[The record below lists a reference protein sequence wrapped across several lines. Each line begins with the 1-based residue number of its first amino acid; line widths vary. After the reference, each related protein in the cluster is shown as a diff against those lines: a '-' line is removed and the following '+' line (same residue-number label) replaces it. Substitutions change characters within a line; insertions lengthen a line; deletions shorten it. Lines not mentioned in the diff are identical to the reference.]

1 MTVSRSSARLW
12 LFAFLGFF
20 LLSASWAIAAP
31 YEGPADESRHTVRAA
46 GIFEG
51 QVIAEQD
58 AAGAVQD
65 VPASLLVNWCF
76 QQQVTVPA
84 DCLHA
89 RYPSEGEALHEESTP
104 AGRNNPAYYVV
115 AAWPLAFWP
124 NWTGVVLSRLVT
136 SAIASALLAST
147 VVAAAR
153 WNRSRAMAAGLIVG
167 ATPMVFHVY
176 GSVNPQS
183 LEIPAGAALFASM
196 MALVQA
202 EKAGAGVNR
211 AAVALAGISAAVLVV
226 PRFTG
231 IMWLVGIMLV
241 ALVPSSKD
249 RLRELWRSATVKRW
263 SVFVAFA
270 TALGLSWT
278 VLVKPADP
286 SGYDHGWTFGYMAKF
301 VIADLWPNIA
311 YQMVAVTG
319 WNETLMP
326 RLVYVAW
333 FMAAG
338 LLVLGGLVV
347 GNRTDRWRLL
357 FLFFGTFAPLLVLE
371 LLSANQIGWFNQ
383 GRYFL
388 PGAIALPMLGAWVI
402 SRRALN
408 DEQMGRIARLLA
420 VFLLPIH
427 LVCLAYTMTRWQSGL
442 ASINPLRGSWSPAY
456 GSVLPLV
463 LAVAGI
469 AITLVVHW
477 RISRVPAAAEPK
489 PVTDEEPVKEP
500 IRAANS

>member
-1 MTVSRSSARLW
+1 MTGNRSSFRLW

-51 QVIAEQD
+51 QVIAEQTPE
-58 AAGAVQD
+58 GAVQD

-76 QQQVTVPA
+76 QQKATVAA
-84 DCLHA
+84 DCLHVRDPA
-89 RYPSEGEALHEESTP
+89 AGEALREESTP

-115 AAWPLAFWP
+115 TSWPLAFWP
-124 NWTGVVLSRLVT
+124 NWTGVVLSRLLTGVI
-136 SAIASALLAST
+136 SSALLACAF
-147 VVAAAR
+147 VAAAR
-153 WNRSRAMAAGLIVG
+153 WTRSRAMVAGLIVG
-167 ATPMVFHVY
+167 ATPMVFHVN

-183 LEIPAGAALFASM
+183 LEIPAGAALFAAM
-196 MALVQA
+196 MALVHGR
-202 EKAGAGVNR
+202 KAGEGVNR
-211 AAVALAGISAAVLVV
+211 AAVALAGISSAVIVV

-231 IMWLVGIMLV
+231 IMWLVGIVLV

-263 SVFVAFA
+263 SVFVAVA
-270 TALGLSWT
+270 TAVGLSWT

-286 SGYDHGWTFGYMAKF
+286 SGYDHGWTFGYMARF
-301 VIADLWPNIA
+301 VVMDLYPNIA
-311 YQMVAVTG
+311 NQMVAVTG
-319 WNETLMP
+319 WNDTLMP
-326 RLVYVAW
+326 RLIYVAW
-333 FMAAG
+333 FMASG

-388 PGAIALPMLGAWVI
+388 PGAIALPMLGAWI
-402 SRRALN
+402 MSRRVLSE
-408 DEQMGRIARLLA
+408 EQMGRITRMLA
-420 VFLLPIH
+420 VLLLPIH
-427 LVCLAYTMTRWQSGL
+427 LVCLAFTMTRWQSGL
-442 ASINPLRGSWSPAY
+442 ASINPFKGSWTPAY

-463 LAVAGI
+463 LATVAVGI
-469 AITLVVHW
+469 TFVVYW
-477 RISRVPAAAEPK
+477 RVSGVPVAAEPE
-489 PVTDEEPVKEP
+489 PVTEEPVKEP
-500 IRAANS
+500 IRAAHS